1 MKKIIPN
8 AITCLN
14 LFTGCVAIFAA
25 FQDSL
30 AFAALLVYVAAIFDF
45 LDGMVA
51 RLLHAYSEIGKQLDS
66 LADMVSFGVLPGVIM
81 FKLMQKA
88 IRSSDSAS
96 LLTMELFPFFAFIMI
111 IFSALRLAKFNID
124 SRQTSSFI
132 GVPTPANTLL
142 ISSLPLILDNDLFNL
157 HDFILNPITLS
168 ILTVVMSLLLVAE
181 IPLFALKFKNLT
193 WQDNSVRFIFILIAL
208 PLLFL
213 LKFAAIPIIILVYI
227 ILSLLKPSYSWN
239 LRPKLIL
246 CLTPNY

>member
-8 AITCLN
+8 TITCLN

-30 AFAALLVYVAAIFDF
+30 AFAALLVYLAAIFDF
-45 LDGMVA
+45 LDGMLA

-66 LADMVSFGVLPGVIM
+66 LADMVSFGVLPGVIL

-88 IRSSDSAS
+88 IRSSESAS
-96 LLTMELFPFFAFIMI
+96 LLTMELFPFFAFIII

-142 ISSLPLILDNDLFNL
+142 ISSLPLILDNDLFHL

-168 ILTVVMSLLLVAE
+168 VITVVMSFLMVAE

-193 WQDNSVRFIFILIAL
+193 WKDNSIRFIFLLIAL

-213 LKFAAIPIIILVYI
+213 LKFAAIPVIIALYI
-227 ILSLLKPSYSWN
+227 ILSLIKPSYS
-239 LRPKLIL
+239 
-246 CLTPNY
+246 

>member
-1 MKKIIPN
+1 MKKAIPN
-8 AITCLN
+8 TITCLN

-30 AFAALLVYVAAIFDF
+30 VFAAWLVYLAAIFDF
-45 LDGMVA
+45 LDGMLA

-88 IRSSDSAS
+88 IHSSESAS

-142 ISSLPLILDNDLFNL
+142 ISSLPLILEKDLFNL
-157 HDFILNPITLS
+157 HDIILNPITLA

-193 WQDNSVRFIFILIAL
+193 WQDNSIRFIFILIAL

-213 LKFAAIPIIILVYI
+213 LKFAAIPIIIVIYI
-227 ILSLLKPSYSWN
+227 LLSLLKPSYS
-239 LRPKLIL
+239 
-246 CLTPNY
+246 

>member
-1 MKKIIPN
+1 MKKAIPN

-30 AFAALLVYVAAIFDF
+30 VFAALLVYLAAIFDF
-45 LDGMVA
+45 LDGMLA

-88 IRSSDSAS
+88 IQSSDWAS
-96 LLTMELFPFFAFIMI
+96 LVTMELFPFLAFIMI

-142 ISSLPLILDNDLFNL
+142 ISSLPLILDNDLFQL
-157 HDFILNPITLS
+157 HDFILNPINLLV
-168 ILTVVMSLLLVAE
+168 LTVVMSLLLVAE

-193 WQDNSVRFIFILIAL
+193 WKDNSIRFIFILITL

-213 LKFAAIPIIILVYI
+213 LKFAAIPIIIVVYI
-227 ILSLLKPSYSWN
+227 LLSLIKPSYS
-239 LRPKLIL
+239 
-246 CLTPNY
+246 

>member
-1 MKKIIPN
+1 MKKLIPN
-8 AITCLN
+8 TITCLN

-30 AFAALLVYVAAIFDF
+30 AFAALLVYLAAIFDF
-45 LDGMVA
+45 LDGMLA

-66 LADMVSFGVLPGVIM
+66 LADMVSFGVLPGVIL

-88 IRSSDSAS
+88 IRSSESAS
-96 LLTMELFPFFAFIMI
+96 LLTMELFPFFAFIII

-142 ISSLPLILDNDLFNL
+142 IGSLPLILDNDIFHL

-168 ILTVVMSLLLVAE
+168 LITVVMSFLMVAE

-193 WQDNSVRFIFILIAL
+193 WKDNSIRFIFLLIAL

-213 LKFAAIPIIILVYI
+213 LKFAAIPVIIALYI
-227 ILSLLKPSYSWN
+227 ILSLIKPSYS
-239 LRPKLIL
+239 
-246 CLTPNY
+246 

>member
-1 MKKIIPN
+1 MKKAIPN
-8 AITCLN
+8 TITCLN

-30 AFAALLVYVAAIFDF
+30 VFAAWLVYLAAIFDF
-45 LDGMVA
+45 LDGMLA

-88 IRSSDSAS
+88 IRNSDSAS
-96 LLTMELFPFFAFIMI
+96 LVTMELFPFIAFIMI

-142 ISSLPLILDNDLFNL
+142 ISSLPLILDNDLFQL
-157 HDFILNPITLS
+157 HHFILNPITLLV
-168 ILTVVMSLLLVAE
+168 LTLVMSLLLVAE

-193 WQDNSVRFIFILIAL
+193 WKDNSVRFIFILITL

-213 LKFAAIPIIILVYI
+213 LKFAAIPLIIVVYI
-227 ILSLLKPSYSWN
+227 LLSLLKPSYS
-239 LRPKLIL
+239 
-246 CLTPNY
+246 

>member
-1 MKKIIPN
+1 MKKSIPN
-8 AITCLN
+8 TITCLN

-30 AFAALLVYVAAIFDF
+30 EFAALLVYVAAIFDF
-45 LDGMVA
+45 LDGMIA

-81 FKLMQKA
+81 FMLMQKA
-88 IRSSDSAS
+88 IRSSETAS
-96 LLTMELFPFFAFIMI
+96 LEMMELFPFFAFIMI

-142 ISSLPLILDNDLFNL
+142 ISSLPLILDNDVFGLKP
-157 HDFILNPITLS
+157 FILNPVFLGA
-168 ILTVVMSLLLVAE
+168 LTIVMSLLLVAE

-193 WQDNSVRFIFILIAL
+193 WKDNSVRFIFLLMAL

-213 LKFAAIPIIILVYI
+213 LKFAAIPIIILLYI
-227 ILSLLKPSYSWN
+227 LLSLIKPSYS
-239 LRPKLIL
+239 
-246 CLTPNY
+246 

>member
-8 AITCLN
+8 TITCLN

-30 AFAALLVYVAAIFDF
+30 AFAAFLVYLAAIFDF

-88 IRSSDSAS
+88 IRSSESAS
-96 LLTMELFPFFAFIMI
+96 LLTMELFPFFAFIII

-157 HDFILNPITLS
+157 RDFILNPITLS
-168 ILTVVMSLLLVAE
+168 VLTIVMSYLMVAE
-181 IPLFALKFKNLT
+181 IPLFALKFKNLS
-193 WQDNSVRFIFILIAL
+193 WKDNSIRFIFLLIAL

-213 LKFAAIPIIILVYI
+213 LKFAAIPVIILIYI
-227 ILSLLKPSYSWN
+227 LLSLLKPSYS
-239 LRPKLIL
+239 
-246 CLTPNY
+246 

>member
-1 MKKIIPN
+1 
-8 AITCLN
+8 
-14 LFTGCVAIFAA
+14 
-25 FQDSL
+25 
-30 AFAALLVYVAAIFDF
+30 
-45 LDGMVA
+45 
-51 RLLHAYSEIGKQLDS
+51 
-66 LADMVSFGVLPGVIM
+66 
-81 FKLMQKA
+81 
-88 IRSSDSAS
+88 
-96 LLTMELFPFFAFIMI
+96 MI

-157 HDFILNPITLS
+157 HDFILSPITLS

-213 LKFAAIPIIILVYI
+213 LKFAAIPIIILIYI

-246 CLTPNY
+246 CLTLSY

>member
-1 MKKIIPN
+1 MKKAIPN
-8 AITCLN
+8 TITCLN

-30 AFAALLVYVAAIFDF
+30 VFAAWLVYLAAIFDF
-45 LDGMVA
+45 LDGLLA

-88 IRSSDSAS
+88 IRTSDWAS
-96 LLTMELFPFFAFIMI
+96 LLTMEFFPFLAFIMI

-124 SRQTSSFI
+124 SRQTTSFI

-142 ISSLPLILDNDLFNL
+142 ISSLPLILDNDLFQL
-157 HDFILNPITLS
+157 RDFIVNPVTLLV
-168 ILTVVMSLLLVAE
+168 LTIVMSLLLVAE

-193 WQDNSVRFIFILIAL
+193 WKDNSVRFIFIIITL

-213 LKFAAIPIIILVYI
+213 FKFAAIPLVIVVYI
-227 ILSLLKPSYSWN
+227 LLSLLKPSYS
-239 LRPKLIL
+239 
-246 CLTPNY
+246 

>member
-1 MKKIIPN
+1 MKKLIPN
-8 AITCLN
+8 TITCLN

-30 AFAALLVYVAAIFDF
+30 AFAAYLVYLAAIFDF
-45 LDGMVA
+45 LDGMIA

-88 IRSSDSAS
+88 IRSSESAS
-96 LLTMELFPFFAFIMI
+96 LLTMELFPFFAFLII

-124 SRQTSSFI
+124 SRQTTSFI

-157 HDFILNPITLS
+157 HYFILNPVTLS
-168 ILTVVMSLLLVAE
+168 VLTLIMSYLMVAE
-181 IPLFALKFKNLT
+181 IPLFALKFKNFT
-193 WQDNSVRFIFILIAL
+193 WKDNSIRFIFLIIAL

-213 LKFAAIPIIILVYI
+213 LKFAAIPVIIVLYIL
-227 ILSLLKPSYSWN
+227 LSLIKPSYS
-239 LRPKLIL
+239 
-246 CLTPNY
+246 